1 MDQQPVEPELT
12 ATAPASPYDPEM
24 KEAGQLTSPTWE
36 LELFLSGAL
45 VFATFQLPDLVEK
58 FFHALEPHVAGVTR
72 TVVLDLSLYAKSIAY
87 TLLITFT
94 VHLVGRAQWVALMG
108 LQSVFPKGIRWDEL
122 KIGPI
127 ARRMYERR
135 TPSLGRVIAVLDN
148 FCSIIFSMGMMFVVL
163 FLFSATIVGVT
174 GGLGWLLSKGITGGR
189 YFDAW
194 FLGIVAIFVAI
205 PLVSGL
211 LDRKLG
217 PKLAPDSTAYRVIS
231 AALRFSFALNFVRSI
246 GPMMWVLMS
255 NIGRRKAVLA
265 LYAGL
270 MGIIFVSTVDVMVRR
285 GAVGLNNYDYYGPSV
300 LHGVAS
306 AHYENQRKPDA
317 NPREPMIQSDIIRD
331 PYVRLFIPYS
341 PGRHNAALAQAC
353 PGLKPLQAEGLQ
365 VGGDTPVPDSL
376 AVPALRCIAKVHDVK
391 LDGAPIPNLDFAFYE
406 HPATGLRGVV
416 AYIAVDSL
424 PRGRHVLTVMPAP
437 PVPTPTDSA
446 DLADARWKQPYV
458 IPFWK

>member
-1 MDQQPVEPELT
+1 MDQQTLERDLT
-12 ATAPASPYDPEM
+12 AAPPPSPYDPEM

-58 FFHALEPHVAGVTR
+58 FFHSLEPHVAGMTR
-72 TVVLDLSLYAKSIAY
+72 TAVLDLSLYAKSIAY

-94 VHLVGRAQWVALMG
+94 VHLIGRAQWVALMG

-127 ARRMYERR
+127 ARRMYEER
-135 TPSLGRVIAVLDN
+135 TPGLARVIAALDN

-163 FLFSATIVGVT
+163 FLFSATVVSLT
-174 GGLGWLLSKGITGGR
+174 GGLAWLLSRFVTGGR

-194 FLGIVAIFVAI
+194 FIGIVLVVVGI
-205 PLVSGL
+205 PVVSGL
-211 LDRKLG
+211 VDRRLG
-217 PKLAPDSTAYRVIS
+217 AKLAPGSRGYRLIH
-231 AALRFSFALNFVRSI
+231 AMLRFSFALNFVRTI

-270 MGIIFVSTVDVMVRR
+270 MGIIFVSSVDVMVRR

-300 LHGVAS
+300 MHGVSS
-306 AHYENQRKPDA
+306 ANYENQRTADA
-317 NPREPMIQSDIIRD
+317 GARVPMIQSDIIRD
-331 PYVRLFIPYS
+331 PYVKLFIPYS
-341 PGRHNAALAQAC
+341 PGRHNAALAKAC
-353 PGLKPLQAEGLQ
+353 PGLKPLQTEGVQ

-376 AVPALRCIAKVHDVK
+376 AVPALQCIAKLHDVK
-391 LDGAPIPNLDFAFYE
+391 LDGAPIPNLEFAFYE
-406 HPATGLRGVV
+406 HPMTGLRGVI

-424 PRGRHVLTVMPAP
+424 PRGRHVLTIMPAL
-437 PVPTPTDSA
+437 PVPMPADSA
-446 DLADARWKQPYV
+446 NLKQPYV